1 MSACVRVS
9 PRRRDGGR
17 RRNGDGG
24 PNEWLVSR
32 RRDAKGEVGRVIS
45 LSAVSCSLSE
55 VRSGRFEGRGLGV
68 LSRLETGRRGNGR
81 SGQRVGDRQTV
92 TAGSEHCLPTA
103 ADGRATVL
111 YLRVCSYGVG
121 VDARSKSVDG
131 DQSRETRSV
140 QLAAT
145 CLASW
150 VVNGES
156 DGGGLEGKGEVL
168 PFLPC
173 LPLSCLAQL
182 ACLVLAWLRFGAG
195 RSRGEGLVAALCA
208 LYGNMVL
215 CNAIYGWT
223 VRRY

>member
-1 MSACVRVS
+1 MNEPRVRPSVSGVEPSPVCAGEGEGGGRMREIVSACVRVS

-17 RRNGDGG
+17 RRNGDDG

-45 LSAVSCSLSE
+45 LPVVSCSLSE

-111 YLRVCSYGVG
+111 YLRV
-121 VDARSKSVDG
+121 
-131 DQSRETRSV
+131 
-140 QLAAT
+140 QLR
-145 CLASW
+145 CW
-150 VVNGES
+150 CRCQIEI
-156 DGGGLEGKGEVL
+156 GG
-168 PFLPC
+168 
-173 LPLSCLAQL
+173 
-182 ACLVLAWLRFGAG
+182 R
-195 RSRGEGLVAALCA
+195 
-208 LYGNMVL
+208 
-215 CNAIYGWT
+215 
-223 VRRY
+223 